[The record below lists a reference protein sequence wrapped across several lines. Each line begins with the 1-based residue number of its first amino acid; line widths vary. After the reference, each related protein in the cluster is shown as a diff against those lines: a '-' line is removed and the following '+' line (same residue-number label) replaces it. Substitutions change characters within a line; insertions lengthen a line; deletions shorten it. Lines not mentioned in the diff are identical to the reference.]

1 MDTHDLIE
9 LARKC
14 QNSESKRARRLA
26 EAVLQFFN
34 EELDGLEEEIEDEEV
49 AEDVTY
55 TYEIDGAHILV
66 DPAII
71 DGVTYT
77 TGMNAFQSYKACYTK
92 YGFDAYANKEKR
104 EAFAQMSLS
113 EALQAGKSHIPFF
126 EPQDWDARKKE
137 IMKTVLENMAIAKI
151 PQGLIVQQGIDSYF
165 GDVLNG
171 QNIVGKLLMEVRD
184 EKEREESLKRT
195 LLRLDSLERVGEKRD
210 ALQGQCT
217 YDTHDGVATATKRQC
232 VSVEERV
239 AIVEEKHGKGVLDA
253 A

>member
-1 MDTHDLIE
+1 M
-9 LARKC
+9 
-14 QNSESKRARRLA
+14 
-26 EAVLQFFN
+26 
-34 EELDGLEEEIEDEEV
+34 
-49 AEDVTY
+49 
-55 TYEIDGAHILV
+55 V

-71 DGVTYT
+71 DGVTYN

-92 YGFDAYANKEKR
+92 DGFDAYANKEKR

-137 IMKTVLENMAIAKI
+137 LMKTVLENMVIAKF

-165 GDVLNG
+165 GDAFNG

-184 EKEREESLKRT
+184 EREREESLKRT
-195 LLRLDSLERVGEKRD
+195 LLVGEKRD

-217 YDTHDGVATATKRQC
+217 HDVATKRRRI
-232 VSVEERV
+232 SVEERV
-239 AIVEEKHGKGVLDA
+239 AIVEEKHGKGVLDPA
-253 A
+253 